1 MRVDK
6 FIGNNTQLS
15 RTQIHIALKQ
25 GIIRINETV
34 ISKTNAKMNEGDEVF
49 LNNVRI
55 DERKPRYLIMN
66 KPAGYV
72 CATADSEHPTVID
85 LIELPFKNELQL
97 VGRLDRDTTGLLLIT
112 DDGQWNHRIS
122 SPKHNHS
129 KSYLVTT
136 ASPIKEEAITLFSQG
151 IVLHGE
157 TKPTLPAE
165 LEILSSNK
173 ARISICEGKYH
184 QVKRMFAGVENHVV
198 TLHRERIGALSLPTD
213 LAQGNYREL
222 TATEI
227 AQIEN

>member
-49 LNNVRI
+49 LNNLRI

-184 QVKRMFAGVENHVV
+184 QVKRMFAAVENHVV